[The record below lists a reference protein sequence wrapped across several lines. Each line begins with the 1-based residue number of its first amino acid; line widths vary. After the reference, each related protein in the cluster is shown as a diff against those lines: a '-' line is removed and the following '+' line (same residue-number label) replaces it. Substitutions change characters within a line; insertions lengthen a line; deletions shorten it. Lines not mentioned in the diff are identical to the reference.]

1 MALYFRIL
9 RYLKPYWAS
18 LLGSLVCIF
27 FFTIFSSASLV
38 SIIPFLGTIFGEP
51 GQAEVQGLVPAG
63 GHDSGGTAEGAAGRS
78 GSAALTAAPES
89 GLKTGGTGAAT
100 GDSGLSAAPAGQT
113 PRQPGD
119 AGKIASTWRQ
129 RLDRLKNSAY
139 GWLVS
144 GSRRDALKRLCIFI
158 VILIFLKGFFDYFQ
172 SYLMAGAEQGVIRDI
187 RNDLYAQ
194 INRLSLGYFTQTR
207 TGQIISRITND
218 VTLVNGG
225 VSASF
230 VTLIKNPLLI
240 LTYLGI
246 AIYLSWALTL
256 VALVVAPFSMV
267 IIGYIG
273 LKLKKESTVSQERM
287 ADLTSV
293 LQETIAGQ
301 RVVKAFA
308 MEKFEIRK
316 FGIEAHRYYETL
328 LRITRTRN
336 LASPLT
342 EFLGTLIGV
351 GILWFGGQQVLVG
364 KMLSPEEFMGFLII
378 IFSLMQPIKELS
390 SVHNRLQEAMA
401 AAERIFAVLDLK
413 PEVQSRPGAREVKE
427 FRERIEFRDVTF
439 SYGRGDEVLK
449 GISLTVPKGDILA
462 IVGPSGA
469 GKSTLVDLLPRFYDP
484 QQGAI
489 LLDGIDLR
497 DIEVGHLR
505 RLMGIVTQETILFND
520 TVGSNIAY
528 GLDDRS
534 LDEIMEAA
542 RIANAHD
549 FIMQLPEGYATNIGE
564 RGVALSGG
572 QRQRLAIARAVLKN
586 PPILVLDEATSA
598 LDTESEVLVQ
608 QAIERLMRSRTS
620 FVIAHRL
627 STILNANR
635 IIVLDGGRIVQ
646 QGVHADLV
654 GVPGLYQKLYNMQFR
669 SQGA

>member
-18 LLGSLVCIF
+18 LLGALVCIL
-27 FFTIFSSASLV
+27 FFTLFSSASLV
-38 SIIPFLGTIFGEP
+38 SIIPFLDTIFNAP
-51 GQAEVQGLVPAG
+51 QSAEVKTQMQAQPIDGGAEAPAARVQKQEPAG
-63 GHDSGGTAEGAAGRS
+63 AGIVKQEPAPSGQSKPALSSSVRQKLDHYKDAAYS
-78 GSAALTAAPES
+78 
-89 GLKTGGTGAAT
+89 
-100 GDSGLSAAPAGQT
+100 
-113 PRQPGD
+113 
-119 AGKIASTWRQ
+119 
-129 RLDRLKNSAY
+129 
-139 GWLVS
+139 WLMR
-144 GSRRDALKRLCIFI
+144 GSRRDGLRRLCIFI

-172 SYLMAGAEQGVIRDI
+172 SYLMAAVEQGVIRDL
-187 RNDLYAQ
+187 RNDLYTQ

-240 LTYLGI
+240 VTYLGI
-246 AIYLSWALTL
+246 AIYLSWSLTL
-256 VALVVAPFSMV
+256 IALVVAPFSMG
-267 IIGYIG
+267 IIGWIG
-273 LKLKKESTVSQERM
+273 LKLKKESTISQERM
-287 ADLTSV
+287 ANLTSV

-308 MEKFEIRK
+308 MENFEIHK
-316 FGIEAHRYYETL
+316 FNAEAHRYYQTL

-342 EFLGTLIGV
+342 EFLGTMIAV
-351 GILWFGGQQVLVG
+351 GILWFGGQQVLAG
-364 KMLSPEEFMGFLII
+364 KMLSPEEFLGFLII
-378 IFSLMQPIKELS
+378 VFSLMQPVKELS
-390 SVHNRLQEAMA
+390 SVHNRIQEAMA
-401 AAERIFAVLDLK
+401 AAERIFSVLDLE
-413 PEVQSRPGAREVKE
+413 PAVQSRLNAREVKE
-427 FRERIEFRDVTF
+427 FDHSIELRNVTF
-439 SYGRGDEVLK
+439 SYGRDEDVLHD
-449 GISLTVPKGDILA
+449 ISITISKGDILA

-489 LLDGIDLR
+489 YLDGVDLR
-497 DIEVGHLR
+497 DIEVGDLR

-520 TVGSNIAY
+520 TVRNNIAY
-528 GLDDRS
+528 GLIEKS
-534 LDEIMEAA
+534 LEEIVDAA

-549 FIMQLPEGYATNIGE
+549 FITLLPEGYETNIGE
-564 RGVALSGG
+564 RGIALSGG

-608 QAIERLMRSRTS
+608 QAIERLMRNRTS

-635 IIVLDGGRIVQ
+635 IIVLDKGRIVQ
-646 QGVHADLV
+646 QGVHSELV
-654 GVPGLYQKLYNMQFR
+654 ELPGLYQKLYKMQFR
-669 SQGA
+669 S

>member
-1 MALYFRIL
+1 MALYFRIF

-38 SIIPFLGTIFGEP
+38 SIIPFLDTIFSSPQEAASQIQT
-51 GQAEVQGLVPAG
+51 QAGAGVASQRPAVPA
-63 GHDSGGTAEGAAGRS
+63 
-78 GSAALTAAPES
+78 ES
-89 GLKTGGTGAAT
+89 NPV
-100 GDSGLSAAPAGQT
+100 LSSSL
-113 PRQPGD
+113 RHKLD
-119 AGKIASTWRQ
+119 AYK
-129 RLDRLKNSAY
+129 DKAY
-139 GWLVS
+139 GWLM
-144 GSRRDALKRLCIFI
+144 GTSRREGLRRLCIFI
-158 VILIFLKGFFDYFQ
+158 VILIFFKGFFDYFQ
-172 SYLMAGAEQGVIRDI
+172 SYLMAAVEQGIIRDI
-187 RNDLYAQ
+187 RNDLYEHL
-194 INRLSLGYFTQTR
+194 NRLSLGYFTQTR

-218 VTLVNGG
+218 VALVNGG

-240 LTYLGI
+240 ATYLGI

-256 VALVVAPFSMV
+256 IALVVAPFSMG
-267 IIGYIG
+267 IIGWIG
-273 LKLKKESTVSQERM
+273 LKLKRESTISQERM

-308 MEKFEIRK
+308 MERFEIQK
-316 FGIEAHRYYETL
+316 FGIEAHRYYQTL

-342 EFLGTLIGV
+342 EFLGTMIAV

-378 IFSLMQPIKELS
+378 VFSMMQPVKELS

-401 AAERIFAVLDLK
+401 AAERIFSVLDLE
-413 PEVQSRPGAREVKE
+413 PAVQSRPNALKVEE
-427 FRERIEFRDVTF
+427 FRQSIELQHVTF
-439 SYGRGDEVLK
+439 SYGRNENVLQD
-449 GISLTVPKGDILA
+449 ISITIPKGDILA

-489 LLDGIDLR
+489 YLDGMDLR
-497 DIEVGHLR
+497 DIEVGYLR

-520 TVGSNIAY
+520 SVRNNIAY
-528 GLDDRS
+528 GLVEKS
-534 LDEIMEAA
+534 LEEITEAA

-549 FIMQLPEGYATNIGE
+549 FIEQLPEGYDTNIGE

-608 QAIERLMRSRTS
+608 QAIERLMRNRTS

-635 IIVLDGGRIVQ
+635 IIVLEKGRIVQ
-646 QGVHADLV
+646 QGVHSELV
-654 GVPGLYQKLYNMQFR
+654 EEPGVYQKLYKMQFR
-669 SQGA
+669 L